1 MAKLFELAAGELP
14 LVRTVVQVDED
25 GTRNLTV
32 EEYHETNLTAMAKA
46 LEMEGRAL
54 AVFKDKTELSG
65 PDGAAAIQVTFVRA
79 EERVMATDEPAVL
92 PGTSDE

>member
-14 LVRTVVQVDED
+14 LVRTVARVDED
-25 GTRNLTV
+25 GTRHLLM

-54 AVFKDKTELSG
+54 AVFKDKAELSG
-65 PDGAAAIQVTFVRA
+65 PDGAAAIQVTFLKPMERA
-79 EERVMATDEPAVL
+79 AEAALL
-92 PGTSDE
+92 PGARG